1 MEKPSEIDKPI
12 IDFETKIK
20 LYLEQMTDDE
30 KIVLEIAKEQLK
42 SSFNLKKSIGFIE
55 FCKNNNF

>member
-1 MEKPSEIDKPI
+1 MDDNSENQKQNIDI
-12 IDFETKIK
+12 EHKIK
-20 LYLEQMTDDE
+20 LYLEQMSDDE

>member
-1 MEKPSEIDKPI
+1 
-12 IDFETKIK
+12 
-20 LYLEQMTDDE
+20 MTDDE
-30 KIVLEIAKEQLK
+30 KIVLEIAKELLK

>member
-1 MEKPSEIDKPI
+1 MEKSSEIDKQNFDI
-12 IDFETKIK
+12 ETKIK
-20 LYLEQMTDDE
+20 LYLEQLTDDE
-30 KIVLEIAKEQLK
+30 KIVLEIAKQQLK

>member
-1 MEKPSEIDKPI
+1 MEKPSEIDKQN
-12 IDFETKIK
+12 IDIETKIK

-42 SSFNLKKSIGFIE
+42 SSFNLQKSIGFIE